1 MLATLEKVVQEVN
14 GLPASPGVGVGE
26 VVTCRPHAELNKVPD
41 KPTRDPLKEYTRFT
55 RAVAAVKKDIREM
68 KVYLADSLVSEE
80 LSLFDAYLHILDSHS
95 IADEVKQRI
104 FKGQW
109 AEGALRDVVKHHV
122 AVFEKMKDPYLS
134 ARSEDVKDLGQRIL
148 ANLQA
153 REPQVRTY
161 PQSVILV
168 GEALTAT
175 ILLGIPA
182 ATIVGVVSTEGS
194 ANSHLAILTRAM
206 GIPFVTNLPTVEFS
220 EWEGQLAIVD
230 GHQGQIILNASDTI
244 LKYYQQLAKQD
255 KEFSKR
261 FSHLQKEPSVTLDG
275 FHLPLLANL
284 GSLSSDIHVA
294 LETCAEGVGLYRSEM
309 IFMSRDSF
317 PSEDEQTGI
326 YQRLLQSF
334 PNQPVTIRT
343 LDIGGDKNLPYF
355 PIHEANPF
363 LGWRGIRV
371 TLDNPDLFLMQL
383 RALLKA
389 NIKTSNLQI
398 LLPMISQLQEV
409 DESIKFLNEAIDE
422 LNKEGYLIQRPPLGV
437 MVEVPGMV
445 YQLEHYAR
453 KVDFFS
459 VGSNDLIQYLF
470 AVDRGNARV
479 AGYFDPLDPVVLMIL
494 NQIVEVVH
502 RCGKKVS
509 LCGEMAS
516 DPMTAVLLMAM
527 GYDTLS
533 VSPDNLLRIKW
544 VIRNFSRQYA
554 REILEEAL
562 LATDAKQVY
571 TLLKKAMENQGV
583 DGVIRV

>member
-1 MLATLEKVVQEVN
+1 MLTTLERVAHQVN
-14 GLPASPGVGVGE
+14 GLAASPGIGVGE
-26 VVTCRPHAELNKVPD
+26 VVVCRPHAELNKVPD
-41 KPTRDPLKEYTRFT
+41 KPTRDPLKEYKRFT
-55 RAVAAVKKDIREM
+55 RAIASVKKDIRQM

-148 ANLQA
+148 AYLQE
-153 REPQVRTY
+153 RQPQVRSY
-161 PQSVILV
+161 PHSVILV

-182 ATIVGVVSTEGS
+182 AQIAGVVSTEGT

-206 GIPFVTNLPTVEFS
+206 GIPFVTNLPSIEFS
-220 EWEGQLAIVD
+220 EWEGQSAIVD
-230 GHQGQIILNASDTI
+230 GHQGQIILNASDAI
-244 LKYYQQLAKQD
+244 LKYYQQLAKEDQ
-255 KEFSKR
+255 ELAKR
-261 FSHLQKEPSVTLDG
+261 FSYLQAEPSVTLDG
-275 FHLPLLANL
+275 FHIPLLANV

-294 LETCAEGVGLYRSEM
+294 LETGAAGVGLYRSEM

-317 PSEDEQTGI
+317 PSEEEQVTI
-326 YQRLLQSF
+326 YQRLLQAF
-334 PNQPVTIRT
+334 PKQPVTIRT
-343 LDIGGDKNLPYF
+343 LDIGGDKHLPYF

-363 LGWRGIRV
+363 LGWRGVRV

-389 NIKTSNLQI
+389 NIKTNNLQI
-398 LLPMISQLQEV
+398 LLPMVSQLQEV
-409 DESIKFLNEAIDE
+409 DDTQKLLSDVMDE
-422 LNKEGYLIQRPPLGV
+422 LKKEGHAIQRPPLGV
-437 MVEVPGMV
+437 MVEVPAML
-445 YQLEHYAR
+445 YQLERYAH

-479 AGYFDPLDPVVLMIL
+479 VNYFDAFDPVVLLVL
-494 NQIVEVVH
+494 NQISETVH
-502 RCGKKVS
+502 RCGKTVS

-516 DPMTAVLLMAM
+516 DPMAAILLMAM

-544 VIRNFSRQYA
+544 AIRNFSREYA
-554 REILEEAL
+554 REILDQAL
-562 LATDAKQVY
+562 LATTAQEVRVLVKR
-571 TLLKKAMENQGV
+571 AMEKQGV
-583 DGVIRV
+583 VGIVRM